1 MFNYSAGPSVRRGQ
15 SGLKRKKAGLRR
27 MFFSSLRDYA
37 AINVMMA
44 SRSQKWSLSY
54 RIGEVNMKL
63 YVPVSRILREENFSF
78 SLLPN
83 GPIGP
88 IESIERARL
97 RLARLILLLSLI
109 FAVSSTALSQ
119 QTSKQSSVESIP
131 TAEFARMI
139 REFSEDGGYFM
150 SDNFTSNE
158 TSYLHVVDKLRELG
172 VTGGA
177 YIGVGP
183 EQNFTYIAKVRP
195 RIAFIVDIRRQA
207 MIQHLMYKA
216 IFQLSPNRAQFL
228 ARLLSKPLPKDSA
241 PPKDDAPVA
250 DLIAFFGK
258 IAATDQAFAAN
269 LAEIKKTIQED
280 FQFPLSDG
288 DRQALEYVYKSFR
301 ENGLD
306 IAFRLDA
313 SYYGGYFPSFK
324 DLALQTD
331 LNGKTGNFLAGAED
345 YNFIRSMQKK
355 NLIIPIVGD
364 FSGPKALGAV
374 GDYLRKNGLS
384 VASFY
389 TSNVEQYLFDSAV
402 FDGFAK
408 NVRKLPIDDKS
419 VFIRAVFHMR
429 YTHPARKQDHMS
441 VTLLQRMKVFLK
453 DFDDGLYPSYRELI
467 VTNYIAP

>member
-1 MFNYSAGPSVRRGQ
+1 MGAQ
-15 SGLKRKKAGLRR
+15 SRLKRKKSGFEENVFFKPARLCADKCYDGLT
-27 MFFSSLRDYA
+27 LT
-37 AINVMMA
+37 
-44 SRSQKWSLSY
+44 KWSLSY

-63 YVPVSRILREENFSF
+63 YFHVSRILREGNFSF
-78 SLLPN
+78 SLLPT
-83 GPIGP
+83 GPTQTIG
-88 IESIERARL
+88 RARL
-97 RLARLILLLSLI
+97 RLGRLALLLSLI
-109 FAVSSTALSQ
+109 FGVASPALSQ
-119 QTSKQSSVESIP
+119 QSSKQNSLESIP

-139 REFSEDGGYFM
+139 RDFSEDGGYFM

-183 EQNFTYIAKVRP
+183 EQNFTYIAKIRP

-216 IFQLSPNRAQFL
+216 LFQLSPNRAQFL
-228 ARLLSKPLPKDSA
+228 SRLLSKPLPPSSKDGTP
-241 PPKDDAPVA
+241 PPKDDAPIA

-258 IAATDQAFAAN
+258 ITATDQAFAAN
-269 LAEIKKTIQED
+269 LAEIKKIIQED
-280 FQFPLSDG
+280 FQFQLSDR
-288 DRQALEYVYKSFR
+288 DRETLEYVYKSFR

-313 SYYGGYFPSFK
+313 SYYGGYFPSLK

-355 NLIIPIVGD
+355 NLIIPVVGD
-364 FSGPKALGAV
+364 FSGSKSLGAV

-384 VASFY
+384 VTSFY

-402 FDGFAK
+402 FEAFAK

-453 DFDDGLYPSYRELI
+453 DFDEGLYPSYKELI